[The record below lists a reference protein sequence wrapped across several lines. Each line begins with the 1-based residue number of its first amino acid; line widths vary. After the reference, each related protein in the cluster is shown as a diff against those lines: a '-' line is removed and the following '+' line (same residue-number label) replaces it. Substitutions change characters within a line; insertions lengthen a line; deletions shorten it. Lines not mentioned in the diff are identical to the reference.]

1 MLSRFLWSSDFRLDM
16 VEVLRTE
23 AASLCFS
30 LVGFVEGMVLY
41 VVCFGSLVNFGVGRE
56 CRRDARR
63 ESVTDAYDIHYC
75 LIYADGLAR
84 KCQC

>member
-1 MLSRFLWSSDFRLDM
+1 MGSVVLVGLLVLSRFLWSSDFRLDI

-56 CRRDARR
+56 CRCDANR
-63 ESVTDAYDIHYC
+63 ESVTDAYDIHY
-75 LIYADGLAR
+75 
-84 KCQC
+84 